1 MVSEVRSSAKT
12 EGIDRINPRS
22 AGIDVGSRTH
32 YVAVDPERA
41 EKPVRSFGCYT
52 PDLRDMASWLL
63 ECGVTTVAMESTGVY
78 WVPVYQVLQE
88 YGLDVKL
95 VDARQ
100 VKNVPGRKTDV
111 VDCQWIQRLHSYG
124 LLRGCFLPEA
134 EIAPLREY
142 WRHRASLVE
151 LASREILH
159 IQKSMEQMNLHLH
172 KVLSDIM
179 GVSGMKMIRAIV
191 AGERN
196 PAVLAAMRDARVKMS
211 ELEIVKALT
220 GNYRQECLFTLRQ
233 ALELYDLL
241 QEKIKEC
248 DEKIQEYLSE
258 FIAKAD
264 KKDMPEKKRKGNRR
278 KNQPHFDLGGRLYE
292 ITGVDLTAIDGIE
305 ASTALTVIAETGFDL
320 SCFPTE
326 KHYASWLTLCPE
338 NRITGGKVKKRGT
351 RKSQNEAAVALRLA
365 AQSLHH
371 SSSALGAFFRRI
383 KARSGTAKAITAT
396 ARKLACLIYR
406 MLRFGMT
413 YVDAGQQE
421 YERRYQEQQI
431 KALRARAASLGYTV
445 VCLETGQVS

>member
-1 MVSEVRSSAKT
+1 MVSEVKCSAKRK
-12 EGIDRINPRS
+12 GIEKINPNA

-32 YVAVDPERA
+32 YVAVDPDRA

-52 PDLRDMASWLL
+52 PDLHDMATWLL

-78 WVPVYQVLQE
+78 WVPIYQVLQQR
-88 YGLDVKL
+88 GLDVKL

-111 VDCQWIQRLHSYG
+111 VDCQWIQQLHSYG
-124 LLRGCFLPEA
+124 LLRGCFLPDA

-172 KVLSDIM
+172 KVLSDIT

-191 AGERN
+191 SGERN
-196 PAVLAAMRDARVKMS
+196 PFVLAAMREPGVKKS
-211 ELEIVKALT
+211 EAEIVKALT

-233 ALELYDLL
+233 ALELYDSL

-248 DEKIQEYLSE
+248 DEKIQEYLSK
-258 FIAKAD
+258 FTAKAD
-264 KKDMPEKKRKGNRR
+264 KKDLPGKKQKGNRR

-305 ASTALTVIAETGFDL
+305 ASTALTVISETGFDL

-351 RKSQNEAAVALRLA
+351 RKSQNEAATALRLA
-365 AQSLHH
+365 AQCLHH
-371 SSSALGAFFRRI
+371 SNSALGAFFRRI
-383 KARSGTAKAITAT
+383 KARAGTAKAITAT

-413 YVDAGQQE
+413 YVDAGQLE
-421 YERRYQEQQI
+421 YERRYQEQQV
-431 KALRARAASLGYTV
+431 KALKARAASLGYGV